1 MFFLGHDMT
10 NTQMPIAHNFQSGSI
25 NNAGLM
31 EKLGMLAL
39 RTAGWMT
46 RPVEYVGFSKAA
58 GLVRAFVPS
67 KRKVRTQLFEDTN
80 FEYPYADSYWSRLVY
95 SGDVYSRAEENFLK
109 AIRHID
115 YAYIDCG
122 ANFGYMSAVV
132 TSKAYGQK
140 PAIAIEADPMTF
152 KALEINADLNNN
164 RFEIRHNAVFS
175 ASGEMVN
182 IHGEK
187 HEARS
192 MLNDH
197 GDREK
202 GNVETLALDD
212 LTNWYTAQSAEAL
225 ILKLD
230 VEGVEID
237 ALKGST
243 ELLKLNTLIMFED
256 HASDKTHEVSEYLM
270 KTLGMRIYYSEKN
283 GCRELK
289 TIEDVAKLKTNPR
302 VGYDFIAT
310 KSDFWIKEIE
320 ACKYP

>member
-1 MFFLGHDMT
+1 MT
-10 NTQMPIAHNFQSGSI
+10 NTEIPIAHNFQSGSI
-25 NNAGLM
+25 ENARLM

-39 RTAGWMT
+39 RSAGWMT
-46 RPVEYVGFSKAA
+46 RPVEYVGYSKAA
-58 GLVRAFVPS
+58 GLVRVFVPS
-67 KRKVRTQLFEDTN
+67 KRKVRTQLFEDTH
-80 FEYPYADSYWSRLVY
+80 FEYTYADSYWSRLVY

-122 ANFGYMSAVV
+122 ANFGYMSAIV
-132 TSKAYGQK
+132 TSKAYGSK
-140 PAIAIEADPMTF
+140 PSIAIEADPTTF
-152 KALEINADLNNN
+152 QALKINAELNDN

-175 ASGEMVN
+175 KSGEMVD
-182 IHGEK
+182 IHGDK

-192 MLNDH
+192 ILNEE
-197 GDREK
+197 GASET

-212 LTNWYTAQSAEAL
+212 LAKWHKKQKTAAL

-230 VEGVEID
+230 VEGVEIE

-243 ELLKLNTLIMFED
+243 KLLKENTLIMFED
-256 HASDKTHEVSEYLM
+256 HASDKAHEVSKYLM
-270 KTLGMRIYYSEKN
+270 NTLGMRIYYSEEN

-289 TIEDVAKLKTNPR
+289 TIDDVAKLKTNPR

-320 ACKYP
+320 ACKYS